1 MGMVTTCTEETDID
15 SHHHRRTI
23 ETMCYNNIAIK
34 VVTKGGLGP
43 DMDHLMNF
51 WGTPKIK
58 KFLNI
63 SIKVY
68 EDEICSTSV
77 WYR

>member
-1 MGMVTTCTEETDID
+1 MVTTCIEETEIH
-15 SHHHRRTI
+15 SHHDCRII
-23 ETMCYNNIAIK
+23 ETIYQDNK
-34 VVTKGGLGP
+34 WVSTVTKGGFVP

-51 WGTPKIK
+51 WGTPKMKI
-58 KFLNI
+58 FLNI

-77 WYR
+77 WYH

>member
-1 MGMVTTCTEETDID
+1 MVAAHSERSEIH
-15 SHHHRRTI
+15 SHRHSRII
-23 ETMCYNNIAIK
+23 ETICQDNKWVSTMK
-34 VVTKGGLGP
+34 TGGFVP

-51 WGTPKIK
+51 WGTPKMK

-63 SIKVY
+63 SIKVC

-77 WYR
+77 WYH

>member
-1 MGMVTTCTEETDID
+1 MGMVAAHSEPTEIH
-15 SHHHRRTI
+15 SRRHSRII
-23 ETMCYNNIAIK
+23 ETIYHDNKWVSTMK
-34 VVTKGGLGP
+34 KGGFVP

-51 WGTPKIK
+51 WGTPKRK

>member
-1 MGMVTTCTEETDID
+1 MVTTYTESTEIH
-15 SHHHRRTI
+15 SHHNSRTR
-23 ETMCYNNIAIK
+23 ETIYHDNKWVSTMK
-34 VVTKGGLGP
+34 KGGFVP

-51 WGTPKIK
+51 WGTPKMK

-63 SIKVY
+63 SIKMY

>member
-23 ETMCYNNIAIK
+23 ETMCYNNIKSK
-34 VVTKGGLGP
+34 VVTKGGFVP
-43 DMDHLMNF
+43 DIVHLMNF
-51 WGTPKIK
+51 GGTPKIK
-58 KFLNI
+58 KFVNI
-63 SIKVY
+63 SIKVC

-77 WYR
+77 WYH

>member
-1 MGMVTTCTEETDID
+1 MVTTCIEETEIH
-15 SHHHRRTI
+15 SHHHSRTI
-23 ETMCYNNIAIK
+23 ETIYHDNKWVSTMK
-34 VVTKGGLGP
+34 KGGFVP

-51 WGTPKIK
+51 WGTPKMK

-63 SIKVY
+63 SIKMY

>member
-1 MGMVTTCTEETDID
+1 MVTTCIEETEIH
-15 SHHHRRTI
+15 SHHHSRITEATYDKI
-23 ETMCYNNIAIK
+23 NYEK
-34 VVTKGGLGP
+34 VLALGGFVP

-51 WGTPKIK
+51 WGTPKMK

-68 EDEICSTSV
+68 EDEIFGTSI
-77 WYR
+77 WYY

>member
-1 MGMVTTCTEETDID
+1 MVTACLKETDID
-15 SHHHRRTI
+15 SHRHSRTI
-23 ETMCYNNIAIK
+23 ETIYHDNKWVSTMK
-34 VVTKGGLGP
+34 KGGFVP

-51 WGTPKIK
+51 WGTLKMK

-63 SIKVY
+63 SIKVC
-68 EDEICSTSV
+68 EDEIFGTNA